1 MIYLDNNATTVLD
14 PLVRKEMEREFALT
28 PLNPSSFHRQGQ
40 LAKSLLLSARS
51 SIAHYF
57 GIPHDHLLFTSSAT
71 EGLIWLI
78 RHFSKNGVHIISS
91 SVEHAAIY
99 EPLKKL
105 SQTQNVTFLPTGE
118 KGHIDPTDLKKA
130 ITPKTGLIILGAVN
144 GETGVKNPIQEIA
157 AIAHHHGI
165 PLVIDGVALLGKES
179 VILYEGVS
187 AAVFSAH
194 KVHGPKGVGC
204 IAMPKL
210 IKLNPLFLGGGQE
223 YGLRSGTENLGGI
236 MGFAKALEL
245 LAKDLPLFSS
255 HMKTLQETF
264 EMGIL
269 KALPGTL
276 INGSGPRTVN
286 VSNIY
291 FPEWDAET
299 LLIALDQKGI
309 CASHGS
315 ACSSGSLQPSRIL
328 LEMGLSQ
335 KRAKHSV
342 RFSLSRFTTEEEIN
356 EAIKL
361 IISCF

>member
-1 MIYLDNNATTVLD
+1 MIYLDNNATTALD

-51 SIAHYF
+51 SIAQFF
-57 GIPHDHLLFTSSAT
+57 GIPHNHLLFTSTAT

-78 RHFSKNGVHIISS
+78 DHFSKNGAPIISTS
-91 SVEHAAIY
+91 IEHAAIY
-99 EPLKKL
+99 EPLKRL
-105 SQTQNVTFLPTGE
+105 SQTITFLPTGE
-118 KGHIDPTDLKKA
+118 KGHIELIDLEEA
-130 ITPKTGLIILGAVN
+130 ITHETGLIILAAVN
-144 GETGVKNPIQEIA
+144 SETGVKNPIKEIA
-157 AIAHHHGI
+157 ALTHRRGI
-165 PLVIDGVALLGKES
+165 PLVIDGVALLGKED
-179 VILYEGVS
+179 VILYEGIS

-223 YGLRSGTENLGGI
+223 YGLRSGTENLAGI
-236 MGFAKALEL
+236 MGFAKALEIL
-245 LAKDLPLFSS
+245 GKNLPLFSS

-264 EMGIL
+264 EKAIL
-269 KALPGTL
+269 GALPGSC

-291 FPEWDAET
+291 FPDLDAET

-315 ACSSGSLQPSRIL
+315 ACSSGSLEPSRVL
-328 LEMGLSQ
+328 LQMGVSRI
-335 KRAKHSV
+335 KAKHSV
-342 RFSLSRFTTEEEIN
+342 RFSLSRFTTELEIK